1 LILDW
6 LLTERVLGSNRPGRP
21 LSQNREANARIG
33 QRETDEDVCGPSD
46 SWMSATTSE
55 GITMTKRFL
64 LSAAIAGGLV
74 LASAAFAQDAM
85 KKDGMAKDTMSKTDK
100 MDKMD
105 KKDGMKKTDGMT
117 GYSGGDKMKKDEMK
131 K

>member
-1 LILDW
+1 
-6 LLTERVLGSNRPGRP
+6 
-21 LSQNREANARIG
+21 
-33 QRETDEDVCGPSD
+33 
-46 SWMSATTSE
+46 MTT
-55 GITMTKRFL
+55 RFL
-64 LSAAIAGGLV
+64 LSAAIASGLV
-74 LASAAFAQDAM
+74 LVPAAFAQDTM

-100 MDKMD
+100 MEKMD